1 MASNQRLLNFEIWY
15 KTPED
20 RKKVVFKETIIL
32 KQFCADLQRCLKTLY
47 EDKNQP
53 IKVTPDV
60 TKIFKKL
67 NYENWQH
74 KQIEKFYLHPLKVNL
89 TKLKLRL
96 AKLFSQG
103 IDYWKLP
110 LSTNEDLLQDVRD
123 LIKAELIADNL
134 METLEK
140 RD

>member
-74 KQIEKFYLHPLKVNL
+74 K
-89 TKLKLRL
+89 
-96 AKLFSQG
+96 
-103 IDYWKLP
+103 
-110 LSTNEDLLQDVRD
+110 
-123 LIKAELIADNL
+123 
-134 METLEK
+134 
-140 RD
+140 